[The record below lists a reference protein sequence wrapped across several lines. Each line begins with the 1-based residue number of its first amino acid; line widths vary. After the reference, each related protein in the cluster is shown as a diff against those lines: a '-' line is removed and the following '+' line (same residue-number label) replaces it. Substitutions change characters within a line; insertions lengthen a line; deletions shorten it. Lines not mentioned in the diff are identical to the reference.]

1 MTTLITHPLPAL
13 ALGLALGSRVIPP
26 RLLWLGAIA
35 ACLPDA
41 DMLAFRLG
49 IAYQDVL
56 GHRGFS
62 HSLLFAGLC
71 GILAMLACRGLRC
84 RPLTALLWVSAAV
97 GSHSLLD
104 AMTNGGLGVAWLWP
118 WDAQRYFLPWRPI
131 EVSPFLHGFFTPRGL
146 AVLASEW
153 RWVWQPC
160 LAISATVW
168 LLRLGLQRLR
178 SGKPQPAVQAETEPP
193 SAR

>member
-26 RLLWLGAIA
+26 RLLWLGVIA

-49 IAYQDVL
+49 IAYQDVF

-71 GILAMLACRGLRC
+71 GDLGHAGLSRLALSADNSS
-84 RPLTALLWVSAAV
+84 AL
-97 GSHSLLD
+97 G
-104 AMTNGGLGVAWLWP
+104 
-118 WDAQRYFLPWRPI
+118 
-131 EVSPFLHGFFTPRGL
+131 
-146 AVLASEW
+146 
-153 RWVWQPC
+153 
-160 LAISATVW
+160 
-168 LLRLGLQRLR
+168 
-178 SGKPQPAVQAETEPP
+178 
-193 SAR
+193 

>member
-62 HSLLFAGLC
+62 HSLLFAGLS
-71 GILAMLACRGLRC
+71 GVLALLACRGLRC
-84 RPLTALLWVSAAV
+84 QPLQLESCDANP
-97 GSHSLLD
+97 SHLQSLTLH
-104 AMTNGGLGVAWLWP
+104 
-118 WDAQRYFLPWRPI
+118 LP
-131 EVSPFLHGFFTPRGL
+131 
-146 AVLASEW
+146 
-153 RWVWQPC
+153 
-160 LAISATVW
+160 AICT
-168 LLRLGLQRLR
+168 
-178 SGKPQPAVQAETEPP
+178 
-193 SAR
+193 